1 MFRFSAPINTDKH
14 RRLRVPLHR
23 LLFCFFCD
31 CSLLW
36 VSRQDALKQK
46 MARETHNL
54 CSVFVVER
62 GHCFRRVYLSV
73 VCAASRHVVVFKSVF
88 LLLSCEKGEVVLS
101 GVRGLAIRSRQ
112 TTVLTFEQGTSRS
125 ANKQIVRFGKCF
137 LVMQPYFSTC
147 LFLHS
152 KGVPHSVLERGAC
165 VFECTGVHFPKS
177 VVMRLARDDEIN
189 SLKLL
194 RHPNVGNY
202 QCVNDAERAGRFGD
216 ADVGMHLCV
225 VSSIIQN

>member
-1 MFRFSAPINTDKH
+1 MPPGIKTVIVLSCSPGYYFLFRFLAPINTDKH

-23 LLFCFFCD
+23 LLFFFLCD

-88 LLLSCEKGEVVLS
+88 LLLSCQKGEVVLS
-101 GVRGLAIRSRQ
+101 GVRGLAILSRQ
-112 TTVLTFEQGTSRS
+112 TTVLYLRTGHFTFSQE
-125 ANKQIVRFGKCF
+125 ANCPFRKMFWLCSHIFRHVCF
-137 LVMQPYFSTC
+137 FTAKVATFRVGERC
-147 LFLHS
+147 LR
-152 KGVPHSVLERGAC
+152 V
-165 VFECTGVHFPKS
+165 
-177 VVMRLARDDEIN
+177 
-189 SLKLL
+189 
-194 RHPNVGNY
+194 
-202 QCVNDAERAGRFGD
+202 
-216 ADVGMHLCV
+216 
-225 VSSIIQN
+225 

>member
-1 MFRFSAPINTDKH
+1 M
-14 RRLRVPLHR
+14 
-23 LLFCFFCD
+23 
-31 CSLLW
+31 LW
-36 VSRQDALKQK
+36 VSRQDAPKQK

-125 ANKQIVRFGKCF
+125 ANK
-137 LVMQPYFSTC
+137 
-147 LFLHS
+147 
-152 KGVPHSVLERGAC
+152 
-165 VFECTGVHFPKS
+165 
-177 VVMRLARDDEIN
+177 
-189 SLKLL
+189 
-194 RHPNVGNY
+194 
-202 QCVNDAERAGRFGD
+202 
-216 ADVGMHLCV
+216 
-225 VSSIIQN
+225 